1 MSKQKYKYLVV
12 MNNGNEYEIVTDKS
26 PNLLL
31 KYLYGNSKVNI
42 TSSELLNPIGQ
53 YSAIVTN
60 SEYISE
66 ILYGG
71 VINE

>member
-12 MNNGNEYEIVTDKS
+12 MNNGNKYEIVTDKS

-71 VINE
+71 VVNE